1 MKKKPIRIA
10 TFQIPKTRKGRILVS
25 SSIFAQGA
33 IMNPKALE
41 DLHTAACIAE
51 QLVAQARGFA

>member
-1 MKKKPIRIA
+1 MKKKPVLVA
-10 TFQIPKTRKGRILVS
+10 AFKIPKTRKGRILVS
-25 SSIFAQGA
+25 SSVFAQSA

-51 QLVAQARGFA
+51 QLVAQARGLA